1 VSPSGVPSCLSTP
14 TNASMI
20 SGASNARLRRP
31 ICYNLDMMTD
41 RGPSLED
48 RIACLERLLE
58 EGRVSA
64 QKWEL
69 DSPSTKALKRARQ
82 LLSSFA
88 QRFEDVS
95 AFDVTVAVD
104 GAIEITALLGELFLT
119 VDVSQ
124 SGHTVQAIIDRP
136 VSGEVTWSSRNASA
150 DEIMTEIER
159 AA

>member
-1 VSPSGVPSCLSTP
+1 
-14 TNASMI
+14 MI

-41 RGPSLED
+41 RGPPLED
-48 RIACLERLLE
+48 RIAGLERLLE

-69 DSPSTKALKRARQ
+69 DSPSTKALERARQ

-136 VSGEVTWSSRNASA
+136 VSDEVTWSSRNASA